1 MGLKDIKGKIKMK
14 KGNEKVNSKID
25 KDTIELILRLYEIE
39 KEVIDPSIKIS
50 LFSSHTGKIPFFAG
64 YLNTAF
70 TTCFLT
76 PPYNK
81 PTSKFYLNP
90 LIISKTKI
98 SRYFS
103 IVQIFNQIH
112 WLCILIKKLFC

>member
-50 LFSSHTGKIPFFAG
+50 LFLS
-64 YLNTAF
+64 
-70 TTCFLT
+70 
-76 PPYNK
+76 
-81 PTSKFYLNP
+81 
-90 LIISKTKI
+90 LIHI
-98 SRYFS
+98 
-103 IVQIFNQIH
+103 
-112 WLCILIKKLFC
+112 